1 MKKST
6 ANKIKKNTLLSQSQ
20 GYFLGV
26 VARFAL
32 IIGGLAFIYGMFFA
46 PMFLASNY
54 MIMSVLFIGAGVY
67 LRNVYKKKYKKSIWF

>member
-6 ANKIKKNTLLSQSQ
+6 SNKIKKNTQT
-20 GYFLGV
+20 YFLGV

-46 PMFLASNY
+46 PMFFASNY
-54 MIMSVLFIGAGVY
+54 LIMSVLFIGAGVY
-67 LRNVYKKKYKKSIWF
+67 LGNVYKKKYKKSIWF

>member
-6 ANKIKKNTLLSQSQ
+6 AKKIKKNTQT
-20 GYFLGV
+20 YFLGV

-32 IIGGLAFIYGMFFA
+32 IIGGLALIYGLFLA

-67 LRNVYKKKYKKSIWF
+67 LGNVYKKKYKKSIWF

>member
-6 ANKIKKNTLLSQSQ
+6 ANKIKKNTQT
-20 GYFLGV
+20 YFLGL
-26 VARFAL
+26 VARFAY
-32 IIGGLAFIYGMFFA
+32 IIGGFALIYGLFFA

-67 LRNVYKKKYKKSIWF
+67 LGNVYKKKSKKSVWL